1 MDLTS
6 PKEIRKSYLEIL
18 ASDANYNNVFMALV
32 NKKENEPIYNYNY
45 LNPEDAISY
54 DNEQRELS
62 EILLDLNSVN
72 MGIIEIKN
80 RAAELFNSINSQAEQ
95 IQSSVQQETER
106 IMDINMVCGNDSQ
119 YNMCIPI
126 DVSYFNTEDGFEYIG
141 NKTIGAKLNN
151 QNEVEYSITSISG
164 NGYSGNNYVY
174 NYETNTFQNEED
186 DRSNYDL
193 IKDDNNVTA
202 YEYSRLITSSKE
214 EAIDSLINYDDKP
227 CECVILLTSNDPVC
241 KAEIVSD
248 NKNLIIKNIE
258 VSNDGNL
265 FTSWLT
271 NPISFN
277 NLEAIYNDSTYIYG
291 SNTICFPYTNYVRIT
306 FSSDTIEND
315 AIALKDGDEIISY
328 PNTKRKKIAIN
339 SIKLYSSSY
348 SDITITSSNILE
360 AGSVDKISLFAT
372 EYIPDHFNDNNLITY
387 YLIINGTEYEVVPV
401 NSGYNDVKII
411 KFSEQDNFV
420 TEDYIQNISETIKSA
435 AIKISIKAYQNDE
448 TPYIS
453 NLKLCLGK
461 DTGSIYVV

>member
-1 MDLTS
+1 M
-6 PKEIRKSYLEIL
+6 
-18 ASDANYNNVFMALV
+18 
-32 NKKENEPIYNYNY
+32 
-45 LNPEDAISY
+45 
-54 DNEQRELS
+54 
-62 EILLDLNSVN
+62 
-72 MGIIEIKN
+72 
-80 RAAELFNSINSQAEQ
+80 
-95 IQSSVQQETER
+95 
-106 IMDINMVCGNDSQ
+106 
-119 YNMCIPI
+119 
-126 DVSYFNTEDGFEYIG
+126 
-141 NKTIGAKLNN
+141 
-151 QNEVEYSITSISG
+151 
-164 NGYSGNNYVY
+164 
-174 NYETNTFQNEED
+174 
-186 DRSNYDL
+186 
-193 IKDDNNVTA
+193 
-202 YEYSRLITSSKE
+202 
-214 EAIDSLINYDDKP
+214 
-227 CECVILLTSNDPVC
+227 C
-241 KAEIVSD
+241 KAEIVSE

-258 VSNDGNL
+258 VSDDGNL

-271 NPISFN
+271 NPINFN

-328 PNTKRKKIAIN
+328 SNTKRKKIAIN

-401 NSGYNDVKII
+401 NLGYDGVKII

-435 AIKISIKAYQNDE
+435 AIKISIKAYQSDE